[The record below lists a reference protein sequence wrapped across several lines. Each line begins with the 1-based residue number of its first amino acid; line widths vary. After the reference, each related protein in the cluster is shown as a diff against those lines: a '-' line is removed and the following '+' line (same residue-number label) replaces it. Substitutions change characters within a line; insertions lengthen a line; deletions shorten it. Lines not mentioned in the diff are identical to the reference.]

1 MKQVKRIL
9 CITILLLIVIGTMIS
24 TYATNYAF
32 FAYDDEG
39 VYRALK
45 LENSI
50 SPYFYY
56 YHTIINWS
64 IFINTRIKYIIKGRK

>member
-56 YHTIINWS
+56 Y
-64 IFINTRIKYIIKGRK
+64 NTHSTSKCLFSSSSFNKLH